1 MENKDNN
8 IFVQKLIDS
17 KKELEACQI
26 QKQHESCS
34 VCDEYLECS
43 LRKTYVQH
51 VYGSMSQGQTGGFE
65 F

>member
-1 MENKDNN
+1 MENSENN
-8 IFVQKLIDS
+8 VFVQKLIDS
-17 KKELEACQI
+17 KIELEACQ
-26 QKQHESCS
+26 QEKQHDSCS
-34 VCDEYLECS
+34 KCDEYLECK